1 MMRHTGMKK
10 AGLPR
15 EAAIVRNSGQWAN
28 ARSGMSREG
37 KYQTKKLLGLFQSGP
52 STKNLSDL
60 K

>member
-1 MMRHTGMKK
+1 
-10 AGLPR
+10 
-15 EAAIVRNSGQWAN
+15 
-28 ARSGMSREG
+28 MSREG